1 MGKAQ
6 KQRANRIAK
15 QVKRKVEDAHFQKII
30 ASMEDDKVYTLEK
43 ESSKLSRD
51 VSYPGAYWKAM
62 FLKPK
67 TEGNENAPIID
78 KENS

>member
-15 QVKRKVEDAHFQKII
+15 QIKNNKENEDFQQMI
-30 ASMEDDKVYTLEK
+30 AAMEDGRIYTLK
-43 ESSKLSRD
+43 KGNTKLFEGH
-51 VSYPGAYWKAM
+51 SYPGAYWKAM

-67 TEGNENAPIID
+67 TEGDENAPIID

>member
-6 KQRANRIAK
+6 KQRANSIAK
-15 QVKRKVEDAHFQKII
+15 QIKRKVEDYHFQKII

-51 VSYPGAYWKAM
+51 ISYTGSYWKKLY
-62 FLKPK
+62 LKPK
-67 TEGNENAPIID
+67 NKTDERATTKG
-78 KENS
+78 